1 MTDLS
6 VHFQMIA
13 VLPFGMIDDHLFG
26 MTGAVIY
33 DKPLLPHFGL
43 RGGNLPLIITK
54 KNSIFFII

>member
-1 MTDLS
+1 
-6 VHFQMIA
+6 MIA

-33 DKPLLPHFGL
+33 DKPLLPHFGI